1 MRRLLTVVT
10 VVALISGA
18 VYWAQHRPV
27 ADAGAEAV
35 SAAEAV
41 PLEVGRIPDLPLP
54 DADEEPLPP
63 PALRPAFDPVVLG
76 PCNLF
81 PAGEQEVAS
90 PMDGVCQEVLV
101 QLGQQ
106 VRRDQLLARLDDRQ
120 VVPQL
125 ELLRIK
131 AESRSAERVAR
142 ALYQDADAKVQYAL
156 RANQSGL
163 KAVSDLEY
171 KNYLFQ
177 RERYEHEMNRA
188 REEREAAAKELDRVG
203 AQLELHRIRSA
214 LAGEVIKIHKR
225 DGETVKQAEP
235 LFRIANFD
243 RLRVEGLCKVSQAT
257 SLRVDMPA
265 LVEPELRGE
274 PLTRLS
280 GHTAAIHALDS
291 SADGR
296 WLASASEDRTVLL
309 WSWPQGTR
317 RGLLRH
323 PVEVHAVRFVPDASG
338 PRVLVSGAADGQL
351 RRWTIGADG
360 RAGEPL
366 VFAAAHDGAV
376 RSLAI
381 STDGQLVASGGE
393 DRRIG
398 LWEAASGRH
407 LYWLHEE
414 DSSDR
419 GAHQGA
425 VTSVQFA
432 AARQLVSAGRDQAV
446 KLWLVGDG
454 AGRVLGTQTGRTGDI
469 SVFGLARDGRLVPFD
484 HGEELRLLRRSDWGS
499 AGTLHS
505 LKQGQFQNL
514 ALFAPSGRLLLAGAS
529 GGRIGL
535 WKTPAAS
542 GQAAL
547 LRQAYAAG
555 FDRSS
560 LAGLGLG
567 LAGGPTLA
575 PLAAACLSGTAPLP
589 RLWSGDGWEVRHF
602 QVPGGT
608 PLCGVFLPDESVV
621 FTAGADRTIHAW
633 PIPAGACA
641 PLEGRLTFIGSQ
653 VERGTDMVRV
663 RVELA
668 NPTTP
673 GQRLRP
679 GTHAT
684 LRLYPE
690 AAGQ

>member
-1 MRRLLTVVT
+1 MRRLLIVVT
-10 VVALISGA
+10 VVALVSGA
-18 VYWAQHRPV
+18 VYWAQHRPA
-27 ADAGAEAV
+27 ADAGADAGP
-35 SAAEAV
+35 AAEAV
-41 PLEVGRIPDLPLP
+41 PLEVGRIPDLPL
-54 DADEEPLPP
+54 ADVDDEPPPP

-214 LAGEVIKIHKR
+214 LAGEVVKVHKR

-243 RLRVEGLCKVSQAT
+243 RLRVEGLCKVSQAA

-296 WLASASEDRTVLL
+296 WLASASEDRTVQL

-323 PVEVHAVRFVPDASG
+323 PVEVHAVRFAPDVSA
-338 PRVLVSGAADGQL
+338 PYVLISGAADGQL
-351 RRWTIGADG
+351 RRWAIGADG

-376 RSLAI
+376 RNVAI
-381 STDGQLVASGGE
+381 SADGRLVASGGE

-398 LWEAASGRH
+398 IWEAASGRH

-414 DSSDR
+414 DGGDR
-419 GAHQGA
+419 GA
-425 VTSVQFA
+425 
-432 AARQLVSAGRDQAV
+432 DQARSRPCSSPRRGS
-446 KLWLVGDG
+446 WSRPAATRPSSTGWWATGPVGCS
-454 AGRVLGTQTGRTGDI
+454 A
-469 SVFGLARDGRLVPFD
+469 P
-484 HGEELRLLRRSDWGS
+484 RRAAPATS
-499 AGTLHS
+499 
-505 LKQGQFQNL
+505 
-514 ALFAPSGRLLLAGAS
+514 APSGCRETAGWCRSTTARSCVSSAAATGAAPARCTAS
-529 GGRIGL
+529 NRGSFRT
-535 WKTPAAS
+535 WPCSRRRAACSWPAPAAAES
-542 GQAAL
+542 
-547 LRQAYAAG
+547 
-555 FDRSS
+555 
-560 LAGLGLG
+560 
-567 LAGGPTLA
+567 
-575 PLAAACLSGTAPLP
+575 ACGRRRLP
-589 RLWSGDGWEVRHF
+589 
-602 QVPGGT
+602 
-608 PLCGVFLPDESVV
+608 
-621 FTAGADRTIHAW
+621 ADRRPCCGRPTPPASTAAPSPDWGWAW
-633 PIPAGACA
+633 PAARRWRRSPPPA
-641 PLEGRLTFIGSQ
+641 
-653 VERGTDMVRV
+653 
-663 RVELA
+663 
-668 NPTTP
+668 
-673 GQRLRP
+673 
-679 GTHAT
+679 
-684 LRLYPE
+684 
-690 AAGQ
+690 